1 VRIRLFPI
9 LASLAALLPLV
20 LVSCT
25 TVQEP
30 DVTLLAGQPLTADTR
45 VRHVDVWSFDGRTG
59 AQIATDHFRIRTTM
73 DDPVFQHLLVR
84 VVEAAFLH
92 NRELAKYTPDKSLDC
107 YVFASRDQWE
117 TYTRAQAGSNA
128 PIYLQISSGGYCQEG
143 VFAGY
148 DLGRRRTLSVVAHET
163 WHQYSWFA
171 FKSRLPSWL
180 EEGLAA
186 QNEAIAWDGDQPV
199 FRPELNTNRQ
209 AALRQ
214 ALRAGT
220 LWPLSDLL
228 STHAGRVIKMPQPS
242 IDAYYAQ
249 LWSLVLFLRQSP
261 VYSARLEYL
270 LADARAGRL
279 TSVLVGTS
287 VTQREID
294 NFTEHWNSVAGP
306 LYLRRYLAGDLD
318 ALQREYLAWARQ
330 QLAVR

>member
-1 VRIRLFPI
+1 VFLFRRFLFLVPLAFLA
-9 LASLAALLPLV
+9 LASCTAV
-20 LVSCT
+20 L
-25 TVQEP
+25 EP
-30 DVTLLAGQPLTADTR
+30 DLAPLANLPLTAETS
-45 VRHVDVWSFDGRTG
+45 VRHIDPWSFDGRDG
-59 AQIATDHFRIRTTM
+59 SLIATDHFRIRTTI
-73 DDPVFQHLLVR
+73 DDPLFQHLLVR

-92 NRELAKYTPDKSLDC
+92 NRELAKFTPSQPLDC
-107 YVFASRDQWE
+107 YVFASRGQWE
-117 TYTRAQAGSNA
+117 TYTRAQAGTNA
-128 PIYLQISSGGYCQEG
+128 PIYLQISSGGYCQQG

-171 FKSRLPSWL
+171 FKDRLPSWL

-186 QNEAIAWDGDQPV
+186 QNEAIVWDEGHPV
-199 FRPELNTNRQ
+199 FRPELNANRL

-214 ALRAGT
+214 ALRAGP
-220 LWPLSDLL
+220 LWQLPDLL
-228 STHAGRVIKMPQPS
+228 STHAGRVIKLPQPQ

-249 LWSLVLFLRQSP
+249 LWSLVLFFRQNP
-261 VYSARLEYL
+261 VYSERLENL

-279 TSVLVGTS
+279 TSVLAGTA

-294 NFTEHWNSVAGP
+294 NFTEHWNTIAGP

-330 QLAVR
+330 FVASH

>member
-1 VRIRLFPI
+1 VSFCRRFLFLAPLAFLA
-9 LASLAALLPLV
+9 LASCTALL
-20 LVSCT
+20 
-25 TVQEP
+25 EP
-30 DVTLLAGQPLTADTR
+30 DLAPLAGQPLTAETR
-45 VRHVDVWSFDGRTG
+45 VRQVQSWSFDGTDG
-59 AQIATDHFRIRTTM
+59 SQITTDHFRIRTTL
-73 DDPVFQHLLVR
+73 DDPIFQHLLVR

-92 NRELAKYTPDKSLDC
+92 NRELAKFTPDQPLDC
-107 YVFASRDQWE
+107 YVFASRGQWE

-128 PIYLQISSGGYCQEG
+128 PIYLQISSGGYCQQG

-186 QNEAIAWDGDQPV
+186 QNEAIVWDGDQPV

-209 AALRQ
+209 AAFRQ

-220 LWPLSDLL
+220 LWELPDLL
-228 STHAGRVIKMPQPS
+228 ATHAGRVIKMPQPR

-261 VYSARLEYL
+261 VYNERLENL

-279 TSVLVGTS
+279 TNVLAGTT

-306 LYLRRYLAGDLD
+306 LYLRRYLVGDLD
-318 ALQREYLAWARQ
+318 ALEREYLAWMRNF
-330 QLAVR
+330 LASH